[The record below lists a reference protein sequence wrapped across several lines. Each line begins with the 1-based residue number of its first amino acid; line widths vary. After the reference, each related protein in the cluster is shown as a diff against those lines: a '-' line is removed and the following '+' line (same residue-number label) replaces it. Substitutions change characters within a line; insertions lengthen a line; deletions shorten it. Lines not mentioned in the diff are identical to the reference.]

1 VSRCHL
7 RWVAK
12 MSVVSVALLGLA
24 DAGRSGESLWDDLY
38 KSAWAGIYTADQAAQ
53 GESSYKARCASC
65 HGASLEGSEDAPPL
79 SGRDFAEDWDW
90 GNMADLFEK
99 IEYTMPANRPGA
111 LREQQIAQILS
122 YILKVNHFP
131 AGGRALP
138 PNADDL
144 RGILFL
150 AENPRR

>member
-1 VSRCHL
+1 
-7 RWVAK
+7 
-12 MSVVSVALLGLA
+12 MALFGLVRV
-24 DAGRSGESLWDDLY
+24 GRSGDSLWDDLY

-53 GESSYKARCASC
+53 GESFYKARCAGC

-99 IEYTMPANRPGA
+99 IEYTMPANLPGRLSENQVA
-111 LREQQIAQILS
+111 EVLS
-122 YILKVNHFP
+122 YILRVNRFP
-131 AGGRALP
+131 SGSSVLP
-138 PNADDL
+138 PSADDL

-150 AENPRR
+150 AKRPQR